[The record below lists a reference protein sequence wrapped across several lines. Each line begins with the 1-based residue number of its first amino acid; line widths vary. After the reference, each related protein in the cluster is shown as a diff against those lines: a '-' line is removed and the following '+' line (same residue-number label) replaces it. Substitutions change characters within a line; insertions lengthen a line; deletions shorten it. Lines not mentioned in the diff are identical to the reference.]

1 MLHPGTALSA
11 ELARR
16 YRVRVETALQGQD
29 EHLGR
34 RVDLFFPALVLIWS
48 LILLNEFLPERWV
61 RRTLAG
67 ETAARTTAQARQLGK
82 ARELLAR
89 HLL

>member
-1 MLHPGTALSA
+1 
-11 ELARR
+11 
-16 YRVRVETALQGQD
+16 
-29 EHLGR
+29 
-34 RVDLFFPALVLIWS
+34 
-48 LILLNEFLPERWV
+48 LLNEFLPERWV